1 MNTRFGGKG
10 GPFRLTFQSAKGAA
24 LLGLLLTAAVPSA
37 WGGHRPGRDQPKR
50 CAKVHVR
57 HNSDPCPLYAVIS
70 CDTSTGATSAVLDE
84 VNPVTR
90 IRVESATPA
99 VGADSVNSCTGTT
112 SRTGCLFAPKPSL
125 QFFFPRAEAAV
136 LGGEPVDVPGKGPAP
151 RMSRKA
157 QPADFNRNIYYKNK
171 LEFSLESGWLPI
183 NIPFVFEFLLGDN
196 YTRNPRVYRLVP
208 IIASLRWQLNNIGGP
223 SILRGNWDATFS
235 AGATLI
241 PSGPETRYFAFITG
255 LRRNFI
261 QRNWKFAPYLEIR
274 GGLGDINAK
283 EPYGVKFAQGQ
294 DFTFTLMLGGG
305 VRYNFNSRY
314 AIEGGMAYMHVSNA
328 YLSEP
333 KYPNYGINVYG
344 PMFGLDIRLGKP
356 RRRREK

>member
-1 MNTRFGGKG
+1 MNIRFGWRNGLS
-10 GPFRLTFQSAKGAA
+10 RLTLQAAKGA
-24 LLGLLLTAAVPSA
+24 LLVALLLTAAPQA
-37 WGGHRPGRDQPKR
+37 WGGHRPVRGHSKR
-50 CAKVHVR
+50 GARLYVR
-57 HNSDPCPLYAVIS
+57 GDSHPCPLYVGFA
-70 CDTSTGATSAVLDE
+70 CDITTRAASTVRGESIPATGIRDENASAVWD
-84 VNPVTR
+84 
-90 IRVESATPA
+90 
-99 VGADSVNSCTGTT
+99 DSTNSCTGTI
-112 SRTGCLFAPKPSL
+112 SGSGCLFAPMPSL
-125 QFFFPRAEAAV
+125 QSFFPRAEAAI
-136 LGGEPVDVPGKGPAP
+136 LGGEPVDVPGKRPLP
-151 RMSRKA
+151 EMFRKPE
-157 QPADFNRNIYYKNK
+157 PADFNRNIYYKNK

-196 YTRNPRVYRLVP
+196 YTRNPRVYTLVP
-208 IIASLRWQLNNIGGP
+208 VISSLRWQLDDIGGP
-223 SILRGNWDATFS
+223 WILRGNWDATFS
-235 AGATLI
+235 ASATLI
-241 PSGPETRYFAFITG
+241 PSGPETRYFAFISG

-261 QRNWKFAPYLEIR
+261 QRNWKLAPYLEIR

-356 RRRREK
+356 RRRREE